1 MLNLDEVLE
10 VVIES
15 GLELV
20 LAEEEPL
27 APRVGRVRNVEEAA
41 KGRNKNKIKGL
52 NKQQENRSLN
62 SKMVNTNLR
71 SEFVIN

>member
-15 GLELV
+15 CLELV

-41 KGRNKNKIKGL
+41 KGRNKKIKRA
-52 NKQQENRSLN
+52 KQATREQS
-62 SKMVNTNLR
+62 T
-71 SEFVIN
+71 

>member
-15 GLELV
+15 CLELV

-41 KGRNKNKIKGL
+41 KGRNKKIKGL
-52 NKQQENRSLN
+52 NKQQENRALN

-71 SEFVIN
+71 NEFVIN